1 MVLFTCG
8 NSPKFYPS
16 LECPRGKKLAD
27 FNSTTVVVTGAGYGI
42 GRGIAQH
49 FARKG
54 ARVAVLDLDAST
66 ARETEDLIRKDG
78 GEARAYV
85 TDVSNYESAVASVD
99 RVRKELGDA
108 TILVNNA
115 GIRTVRKVLEIPNEE
130 WNRTIAVNLTGM
142 FYMVKAVAPAMLQ
155 RGKGKIVNV
164 ASISGLLGQNGRAA
178 YGASKGGIIQLTRS
192 LAVELGPR
200 VNVNA
205 VAPGFIPGT
214 GMMKEIDKDTKS
226 SGWMIESTP
235 IKRAGTPEDIAAAV
249 AFLASDE
256 ASFITGVTL
265 PVDGGFSAS
274 KYLVE
279 GRF

>member
-1 MVLFTCG
+1 LT
-8 NSPKFYPS
+8 
-16 LECPRGKKLAD
+16 D
-27 FNSTTVVVTGAGYGI
+27 FQGSTVIVTGAGFGI
-42 GRGIAQH
+42 GRGIAEH
-49 FARKG
+49 FGRKG
-54 ARVAVLDLDAST
+54 ANVAIFDLDEAT
-66 ARETEDLIRKDG
+66 AGETAEIVRKSG
-78 GEARAYV
+78 GTAKAFK
-85 TDVSNYESAVASVD
+85 TDVADFDSVTASVEK
-99 RVRKELGDA
+99 VRWEYGD
-108 TILVNNA
+108 TDILINNA
-115 GIRTVRKVLEIPNEE
+115 GIRFVRKVLDIPNEE

-142 FYMVKAVAPAMLQ
+142 FYTVKAVAPGMLEKG
-155 RGKGKIVNV
+155 RGKIVNI

-178 YGASKGGIIQLTRS
+178 YGASKGGIIQFTRS
-192 LAVELGPR
+192 LAVELGPKI
-200 VNVNA
+200 NVNA

-235 IKRAGTPEDIAAAV
+235 AKRPGTPEDVAAAV
-249 AFLASDE
+249 AFLASEE